1 MGGIRMAKTCKF
13 ILEYKEIIGNMDFDF
28 DNCTPPKH
36 TIKRFVHLLKE
47 IEDVRVEGMID
58 YPLEEII
65 VIAFLAVLGNAN
77 GWGEVSTFGKAKEKW
92 LRKFLK
98 LEHGIPSHDTFERVF
113 SLIHSKELEAVT
125 VAFLSENMDKIR
137 KAMKT
142 GKGQKRLICVDGKE
156 EKGTG
161 RKYGTKEEI
170 RNLQTLHVYD
180 ASYGICLYSEIIN
193 EKTNEIP
200 VAQRILD
207 AMELKDAIVTFDAL
221 HMQKKT
227 IGIIIKQKGNYVG
240 ALKGNHQLFESE
252 IVDLFSE
259 KTKERIKKQGGNYL
273 MTLEKSHNKVE
284 TRKFYLT
291 TNVKWFNDLKEWD
304 KLKSFICYEKTS
316 VNVVTEIETKEV
328 RYYVSSLTDVELC
341 ADAIRGHWGIENLL
355 HWHLDVNFHEDDNST
370 MNKNAFNNLSII
382 NKMVLSLMKLAQP
395 IIGNESIRMLRKQFG
410 WGTEDNLSKLLNA
423 FDDETLLDAI
433 SSAIQK

>member
-1 MGGIRMAKTCKF
+1 MAKTCKF

-28 DNCTPPKH
+28 DNCTPLKH

-77 GWGEVSTFGKAKEKW
+77 GWGEVSAFGKAKEKW

-142 GKGQKRLICVDGKE
+142 GKGQKRLICIDGKE

-221 HMQKKT
+221 LSK
-227 IGIIIKQKGNYVG
+227 
-240 ALKGNHQLFESE
+240 
-252 IVDLFSE
+252 
-259 KTKERIKKQGGNYL
+259 YL
-273 MTLEKSHNKVE
+273 
-284 TRKFYLT
+284 
-291 TNVKWFNDLKEWD
+291 
-304 KLKSFICYEKTS
+304 
-316 VNVVTEIETKEV
+316 
-328 RYYVSSLTDVELC
+328 
-341 ADAIRGHWGIENLL
+341 
-355 HWHLDVNFHEDDNST
+355 DNSAYL
-370 MNKNAFNNLSII
+370 KF
-382 NKMVLSLMKLAQP
+382 
-395 IIGNESIRMLRKQFG
+395 
-410 WGTEDNLSKLLNA
+410 
-423 FDDETLLDAI
+423 AI
-433 SSAIQK
+433 M